1 MRKNIVVLVAAVSS
15 LCYIAAVLAL
25 RTGNNAR
32 SKLSMLVVEYAL
44 LLPAA
49 SLVVMWERRTA
60 PEPAAAGRKPRWWPL
75 VAVYLAVTLPL
86 AFALRRGIYNAD
98 ESAYLFESKA
108 MLAGAVAA
116 KAPPVTSADAR
127 FYQDDF
133 FFENHVIYGSR
144 WFGKYPPGW
153 PALLA
158 AGMASKME
166 WLLNPFLGLATLWLT
181 VALARRLYDERV
193 ARLSALLLVLSPFF
207 VLNAVG
213 YMSHPACGA
222 AIAGAALL
230 LHKGLAS
237 RRLAH
242 FAGMFALLA
251 CAFLMRPATAFAAG
265 AVLGAA
271 LCWGLRREPARL
283 VAALALG
290 VLLCGAAA
298 AGLLLHNRALT
309 GDPLLSPYAVS
320 RNTRLPVEV
329 NPRPAN
335 LVWNLRAITSI
346 SLAKTALD
354 AVPFLFLLAACVPFF
369 ERRLWTLLLAALFLA
384 LVAVYLPQV
393 EVSDSVVGERYYFEA
408 YFAVAILAARGWTR
422 FADFRRVPRYIALTL
437 AGGLIAVQV
446 FHFGLLVNTML
457 RIKTGY
463 GRVLEAVDGLRLD
476 RAVVLM
482 KPAPGFGAKN
492 FNPNAADWERAPVF
506 YVKDPGP
513 ARRQEVVCALGRP
526 RWVVVSYRRDLGQ
539 AIIVDRGD
547 AACSAEQ
554 AARR

>member
-1 MRKNIVVLVAAVSS
+1 
-15 LCYIAAVLAL
+15 
-25 RTGNNAR
+25 
-32 SKLSMLVVEYAL
+32 MLVLEYAL

-49 SLVVMWERRTA
+49 SLLVMWERRRA
-60 PEPAAAGRKPRWWPL
+60 PEPAAAGPRLWTL
-75 VAVYLAVTLPL
+75 VAIYLAVTLPL
-86 AFALRRGIYNAD
+86 AFALRKGIYNAD

-108 MLAGAVAA
+108 LLAGAVAA

-133 FFENHVIYGSR
+133 FFENHVIYGAK

-153 PALLA
+153 PVLLA
-158 AGMASKME
+158 LGMGAHAA

-181 VALARRLYDERV
+181 VLLARRVFDERV

-213 YMSHPACGA
+213 YMSHPACGG

-230 LHKGLAS
+230 LHQGLAS

-242 FAGMFALLA
+242 FAGMFGLLA

-265 AVLGAA
+265 AVLAA
-271 LCWGLRREPARL
+271 GLCWGLRREPARL
-283 VAALALG
+283 ARALALG
-290 VLLCGAAA
+290 ALFGGAAA
-298 AGLLLHNRALT
+298 GGLLLHNRALT
-309 GDPLLSPYAVS
+309 GDALLSPYAAS
-320 RNTRLPVEV
+320 RHTRLPVEV
-329 NPRPAN
+329 DPRPSN
-335 LVWNLRAITSI
+335 LASNLRSITSI

-354 AVPFLFLLAACVPFF
+354 AVPFLFLLAACAPFF
-369 ERRLWTLLLAALFLA
+369 ERRLWTFLLAALFVA

-408 YFAVAILAARGWTR
+408 YFAVAILGARAWTK
-422 FADFRRVPRYIALTL
+422 FAEFRRVPRYIAATL

-446 FHFGLLVNTML
+446 FHFGLLAETMF

-476 RAVVLM
+476 QAVVLM
-482 KPAPGFGAKN
+482 QSAPGFGAKN
-492 FNPNAADWERAPVF
+492 FNPNAAEWERAPVF

-513 ARRQEVVCALGRP
+513 ARRQEVICALGRP
-526 RWVVVSYRRDLGQ
+526 RWVVVTYESGRGE
-539 AIIVDRGD
+539 AVIVDRGD
-547 AACSAEQ
+547 AACGAQ
-554 AARR
+554 RAGAAAR